1 MRNSSREVGVWEP
14 GKPSQNENE
23 YFARRD
29 AEWLKEQRARLDAE
43 RLSKDKALPTGMT
56 CPRCNGDL
64 TERIYHSV
72 RIDVCDTCRGVWLD
86 RGELH
91 MLAHVEATAMLH
103 VIHDID
109 TGTR

>member
-1 MRNSSREVGVWEP
+1 MVWEP

-23 YFARRD
+23 YFARQD
-29 AEWLKEQRARLDAE
+29 AEWIKAQRAKLDAE
-43 RLSKDKALPTGMT
+43 RALKEKGQATTMK
-56 CPRCNGDL
+56 CPRCGGRL
-64 TERIYHSV
+64 MEKKYHNV
-72 RIDVCDTCRGVWLD
+72 NIDVCESCRGVWLD